1 MLLIITLIVGLVV
14 FIFVYQ
20 FILSRNNNL
29 NDTYGYHWC
38 KHAFNAATTIV
49 ANIVLSING
58 LTADAPNG
66 GSAIPTTSLL
76 PMFLMPNHFMTSLK
90 LKCFME
96 AISWGANN
104 GFSILYMHKV
114 ANALYDSKPLKSS
127 YKQLELWIYA
137 NKVLNTQLLALFLI
151 NCLIS
156 IVPLK
161 KNKGDWG
168 FSDHHCWRCLQT
180 NIFHWQI
187 LYMGM
192 TKSKDIKVQINEYHK
207 ILEDLKTKN
216 ITLQEEFTDGFLIEN
231 LPYL

>member
-1 MLLIITLIVGLVV
+1 M

-161 KNKGDWG
+161 KTKEIEDSVITIAEDACKQTFFIDKYCIWG
-168 FSDHHCWRCLQT
+168 
-180 NIFHWQI
+180 WQKAKI
-187 LYMGM
+187 SKC
-192 TKSKDIKVQINEYHK
+192 KSMSTIKY
-207 ILEDLKTKN
+207 
-216 ITLQEEFTDGFLIEN
+216 
-231 LPYL
+231 